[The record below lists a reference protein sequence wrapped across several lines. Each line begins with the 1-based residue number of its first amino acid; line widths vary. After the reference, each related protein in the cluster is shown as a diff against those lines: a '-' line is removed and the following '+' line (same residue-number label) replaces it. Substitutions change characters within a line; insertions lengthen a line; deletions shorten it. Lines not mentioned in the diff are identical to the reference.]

1 MPQYAYAV
9 VIIDGERKVIKTKG
23 FSDANPLLA
32 NGRVMLAKSELEKDL
47 KATGI
52 KYTYIGISEHPP
64 TAADLDASKREI
76 RRAKKQ
82 KDVISKMGKNTPR
95 KSAHDEKLPKNGDI
109 YVCTYGPYSTV
120 EFYMVKGTK
129 GSSMYSLVS
138 ISKERYD
145 DENVIPDPRDVLTVG
160 KWHRYNPES
169 KSFQIYPHINAV
181 KWDGKP
187 VYTSD
192 FDYA

>member
-9 VIIDGERKVIKTKG
+9 VIVDGKKKVIKTKG
-23 FSDANPLLA
+23 YSDAK
-32 NGRVMLAKSELEKDL
+32 VILAKNELEKDL
-47 KATGI
+47 KAAGI

-76 RRAKKQ
+76 RRTEKQ
-82 KDVISKMGKNTPR
+82 KDTISKMGKKTPR
-95 KSAHDEKLPKNGDI
+95 KSAYDEKLPKNGDI

-129 GSSMYSLVS
+129 ESSLYNLVS
-138 ISKERYD
+138 ISKEMYD
-145 DENVIPDPRDVLTVG
+145 DENVIPDPHDVLTVG
-160 KWHRYNPES
+160 KWYKYNPES
-169 KSFQIYPHINAV
+169 RSFQIYPHIHAI

-192 FDYA
+192 FEYA